1 MIWRLLVVV
10 LIGGSVGSLRL
21 RIFGLILFRL
31 IKDLVVFRIGES
43 DLDVFLDLV
52 RIGWIFLGFGLRI
65 FR

>member
-52 RIGWIFLGFGLRI
+52 RIG
-65 FR
+65 